1 MNLSPLKIE
10 ISQDDLDYAYAFNEL
25 YDYFIHYGISGLKN
39 FVNYSLTDHKYNLH
53 QSYYTRLG
61 IKDAVDQIQLRRKT
75 FWKNFNLH
83 RVLLRLKIKNIS

>member
-61 IKDAVDQIQLRRKT
+61 IKDAVDHFNNIHHANKT
-75 FWKNFNLH
+75 QK
-83 RVLLRLKIKNIS
+83 